1 MVNQSKVNSRWYRLE
16 QIYGQRSK
24 ELGKS
29 SSTISVILN
38 ISYQPSGCTQRELMQ
53 KTLLPKQTI
62 NSIVKNL
69 RKDGLVELQII
80 PTDRRVK
87 NIFLTRQGKK
97 FVKQYLEPTSHAEAE
112 SLDSLS
118 PAEQEQFLNLF
129 DRYLDALESHFKK
142 LN

>member
-1 MVNQSKVNSRWYRLE
+1 MSTQSQVNSRWYRLE

-24 ELGKS
+24 KIGKS

-69 RKDGLVELQII
+69 RKDGLVELQTI

-87 NIFLTRQGKK
+87 NVFLTRQGKK
-97 FVKQYLEPTSHAEAE
+97 FVKQYLEPTSRAEEE
-112 SLDSLS
+112 SLNSLS
-118 PAEQEQFLNLF
+118 PTEQQQFLNLF
-129 DRYLDALESHFKK
+129 DHYLDALENQFKK